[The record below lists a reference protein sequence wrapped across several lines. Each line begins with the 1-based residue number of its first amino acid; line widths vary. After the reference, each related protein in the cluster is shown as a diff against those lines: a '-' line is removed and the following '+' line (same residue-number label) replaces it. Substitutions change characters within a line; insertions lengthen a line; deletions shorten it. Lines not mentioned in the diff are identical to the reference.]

1 MMVEVVL
8 VMTAVTVDAAEVVIM
23 NGDGRGGTDGGGGGD
38 GSSRGDG
45 RVMEVIIVMM
55 TVEVK

>member
-1 MMVEVVL
+1 
-8 VMTAVTVDAAEVVIM
+8 MTAVTVDAAEVVITD
-23 NGDGRGGTDGGGGGD
+23 GDGRGGTDGGGGGD